1 MTAFEVVCL
10 GMAVLAFFE
19 KIFAE
24 KRGLFIGTILA
35 TVLNVVALIS
45 LLDLI
50 RFHTWL
56 QKRGLS
62 TFDWIRFKR
71 EGKVIKETLTKE

>member
-10 GMAVLAFFE
+10 SMAVLAFVE

-24 KRGLFIGTILA
+24 KQGLFIGTILA

>member
-1 MTAFEVVCL
+1 
-10 GMAVLAFFE
+10 MAVLAFVE

-24 KRGLFIGTILA
+24 KQGLFIGTILA